1 MLWVRGKCSSQL
13 GFLLKSSV
21 QINLHYDNST
31 RLLLLLLCSLSFQ
44 FRTMTESGT
53 VFFNGGYDF
62 VLLEIEDQKL
72 KLTFNKAGSLV
83 QFVTNESI
91 SDGKWHRVL
100 LRYDATMAELLLD
113 DSTATYRGRHSNET
127 KTSINLEKSVFF
139 GGVQEDMRRR
149 LINKGLR
156 INELSFKGCMRNL
169 QVNNLALGFAEM
181 SISRRLALGCV
192 WKYPCVEF
200 NPCLKSG
207 ICSQHGVDEFIC
219 YCDQSY
225 CIKADF
231 QGPFK
236 VSPL

>member
-1 MLWVRGKCSSQL
+1 MQFPT
-13 GFLLKSSV
+13 GFPFKSSV
-21 QINLHYDNST
+21 QINLHYGNSS
-31 RLLLLLLCSLSFQ
+31 LLLPLCSLSFQ

-100 LRYDATMAELLLD
+100 LRYDATMAELVLD
-113 DSTATYRGRHSNET
+113 EGTATYRGQHSNET
-127 KTSINLEKSVFF
+127 KASINLEKSVFF

-181 SISRRLALGCV
+181 TISRHLALGCV
-192 WKYPCVEF
+192 WKYPCLEF

-236 VSPL
+236 VSPLRT